1 MINRTSQPLIA
12 WFLLWDL
19 VLTAAGWLGAYWIR
33 CQSGYF
39 PAYREIPEFS
49 LYVASLPL
57 ILLLGAV
64 SFRVAGMYDVH
75 RLRRFREDIVA
86 VFRGVALL
94 ALLVM
99 ATSFVRQAHYE
110 SRAVMVLFAGFVF
123 VGVVLARRATWTG
136 VRRLRSRGINQSH
149 ALIVGTGRLARQTAR
164 TLRHVR
170 WTGIRTVGFVEDN
183 SGKMYTGVLGGTVLP
198 AGATP
203 ALGGTVPPGSNPT
216 DLPIVG
222 KIHELAEL
230 VHKHHIEHVFIS
242 LPLNRYSDARRVFD
256 ALSETTVDVRL
267 IADLRA
273 VSGLSLTT
281 TSLHGMTI
289 IGLRESPHYG
299 LNVVVKR
306 FMDIA
311 FASIGIVAIAPVLAF
326 IAVLIKVTSPGPI
339 LYRQERCGL
348 NGRAFPML
356 KFRTMQV
363 DAEANGAQMTAAND
377 PRKTRLGSILR
388 ATNLDELPQLF
399 NVLMGDMSLVGP
411 RPERPVFVKKF
422 SKSIPNY
429 MARHAVKAG
438 MTGWAQVNGWRGNSS
453 LRKRVQFDLYYI
465 THWNPVFDVRI
476 LFLTIWRMLFQKQ
489 KHAY

>member
-1 MINRTSQPLIA
+1 MTTRTSQPLTA

-19 VLTAAGWLGAYWIR
+19 ALVACGWIGAYWLR
-33 CQSGYF
+33 VRSGWFALHPDTPDIALYF
-39 PAYREIPEFS
+39 D
-49 LYVASLPL
+49 SLPL
-57 ILLLGAV
+57 IVLLGAV
-64 SFRVAGMYDVH
+64 SFRVGGMYQIH
-75 RLRRFREDIVA
+75 RLRRFREEIAAVA
-86 VFRGVALL
+86 RSVGLL

-99 ATSFVRQAHYE
+99 ATSFARQAHYE
-110 SRAVMVLFAGFVF
+110 SRGVMAIFTGIVFIAVVA
-123 VGVVLARRATWTG
+123 ARRLSWTTL
-136 VRRLRSRGINQSH
+136 RRLRARGVNQSH

-170 WTGIRTVGFVEDN
+170 WTGIRTVGFVEDDPFKFPPDLN
-183 SGKMYTGVLGGTVLP
+183 VVGTI
-198 AGATP
+198 G
-203 ALGGTVPPGSNPT
+203 
-216 DLPIVG
+216 
-222 KIHELAEL
+222 ELAEL
-230 VHKHHIEHVFIS
+230 VEKHHVEHVYIA
-242 LPLNRYSDARRVFD
+242 LPLNRYVDARRVFD

-281 TSLHGMTI
+281 TTLHGMTV
-289 IGLRESPHYG
+289 IGLRESPHFG
-299 LNVVVKR
+299 LNIVVKR
-306 FMDIA
+306 IMDVIL
-311 FASIGIVAIAPVLAF
+311 ASVGIVLIAPILAAIAILVKL
-326 IAVLIKVTSPGPI
+326 TSPGPI

-348 NGRAFPML
+348 NGRSFMML
-356 KFRTMQV
+356 KFRTMRM
-363 DAEANGAQMTAAND
+363 DAEAGGAQMTAADD

-411 RPERPVFVKKF
+411 RPERPVFVRKF
-422 SKSIPNY
+422 KKSIPNY

-465 THWNPVFDVRI
+465 THWNPLFDIRI
-476 LFLTIWRMLFQKQ
+476 LFLTVWRMLFQKQ

>member
-39 PAYREIPEFS
+39 PAYREIPELS

-94 ALLVM
+94 SLLVM

-136 VRRLRSRGINQSH
+136 VRRLRSRGMNQSH

-170 WTGIRTVGFVEDN
+170 WTGIRTVGFVEDH
-183 SGKMYTGVLGGTVLP
+183 
-198 AGATP
+198 
-203 ALGGTVPPGSNPT
+203 PGNIPT

-273 VSGLSLTT
+273 ISGLSLTT

-306 FMDIA
+306 FMDIVLA
-311 FASIGIVAIAPVLAF
+311 TIGIVAIAPLLAG
-326 IAVLIKVTSPGPI
+326 IALLIKVTSPGPI

-348 NGRAFPML
+348 NGRSFQML
-356 KFRTMQV
+356 KFRTMRV

-388 ATNLDELPQLF
+388 ATNQDELPQLF

-476 LFLTIWRMLFQKQ
+476 LFLTVWRMLFQKQ

>member
-1 MINRTSQPLIA
+1 MIKSTSQSLTA

-19 VLTAAGWLGAYWIR
+19 GLTAAGWLGAYWIR
-33 CQSGYF
+33 FQSGLF
-39 PAYREIPEFS
+39 PVYHDIPEIG
-49 LYVASLPL
+49 LYVRSLPL
-57 ILLLGAV
+57 ILVLGV
-64 SFRVAGMYDVH
+64 LSFRVAGMYEVH
-75 RLRRFREDIVA
+75 RLRRFREEMAAVA
-86 VFRGVALL
+86 RGTVLL

-110 SRAVMVLFAGFVF
+110 SRAVMILFAGGVF
-123 VGVVLARRATWTG
+123 VSVVVARRATWTA
-136 VRRLRSRGINQSH
+136 VRKLRSRGVNQSH

-170 WTGIRTVGFVEDN
+170 WTGIRTVGFVEDD
-183 SGKMYTGVLGGTVLP
+183 SVKI
-198 AGATP
+198 
-203 ALGGTVPPGSNPT
+203 PP
-216 DLPIVG
+216 DLPVVG
-222 KIHELAEL
+222 RIQELAQL
-230 VHKHHIEHVFIS
+230 VEKHHIEHVFIS
-242 LPLNRYSDARRVFD
+242 LPLNRYADARRVFD

-273 VSGLSLTT
+273 LSGLSLTT
-281 TSLHGMTI
+281 TTLHGMTI

-299 LNVVVKR
+299 LNVIVKR
-306 FMDIA
+306 FMDIVL
-311 FASIGIVAIAPVLAF
+311 ASIGLLLISPLLAAIAILVKL
-326 IAVLIKVTSPGPI
+326 TSPGPI

-348 NGRAFPML
+348 NGRSFMML
-356 KFRTMQV
+356 KFRTMRM
-363 DAEANGAQMTAAND
+363 DAEAGGAQMTAAND

-465 THWNPVFDVRI
+465 THWNPFFDIRI
-476 LFLTIWRMLFQKQ
+476 LFLTVWRMLFQKQ

>member
-1 MINRTSQPLIA
+1 
-12 WFLLWDL
+12 
-19 VLTAAGWLGAYWIR
+19 
-33 CQSGYF
+33 
-39 PAYREIPEFS
+39 
-49 LYVASLPL
+49 
-57 ILLLGAV
+57 
-64 SFRVAGMYDVH
+64 
-75 RLRRFREDIVA
+75 
-86 VFRGVALL
+86 
-94 ALLVM
+94 
-99 ATSFVRQAHYE
+99 VRK
-110 SRAVMVLFAGFVF
+110 
-123 VGVVLARRATWTG
+123 
-136 VRRLRSRGINQSH
+136 LRSRGVNQSH

-170 WTGIRTVGFVEDN
+170 WTGIRTVGFVEDD
-183 SGKMYTGVLGGTVLP
+183 SVKI
-198 AGATP
+198 
-203 ALGGTVPPGSNPT
+203 PP
-216 DLPIVG
+216 DLPVVG
-222 KIHELAEL
+222 RIQELAQL
-230 VHKHHIEHVFIS
+230 VEKHHIEHVFIS
-242 LPLNRYSDARRVFD
+242 LPLNRYADARRVFD

-273 VSGLSLTT
+273 LSGLSLTT
-281 TSLHGMTI
+281 TTLHGMTI

-299 LNVVVKR
+299 LNVIVKR
-306 FMDIA
+306 FMDIVL
-311 FASIGIVAIAPVLAF
+311 ASIGLLLISPLLAAIAILVKL
-326 IAVLIKVTSPGPI
+326 TSPGPI

-348 NGRAFPML
+348 NGRSFMML
-356 KFRTMQV
+356 KFRTMRM
-363 DAEANGAQMTAAND
+363 DAEAGGAQMTAAND

-465 THWNPVFDVRI
+465 THWNPFFDMRI
-476 LFLTIWRMLFQKQ
+476 LFLTVWRMLFQKQ